1 VKKTTPANYTERAT
15 GLDVTLTSLFIWT
28 PYVTYRIL
36 RYVAAPSV
44 EAPVVELVELETG
57 VVVKA
62 HQFRPWPG
70 TAAMS
75 ALEYPSGRTYGVPNL
90 ELAKYFSGTPLD
102 AADIPTGAFTMP
114 YQLSELLCELKLPC
128 DYVIREAY
136 GGVDERPLRVQAE
149 LLASLFALD

>member
-1 VKKTTPANYTERAT
+1 
-15 GLDVTLTSLFIWT
+15 
-28 PYVTYRIL
+28 
-36 RYVAAPSV
+36 
-44 EAPVVELVELETG
+44 
-57 VVVKA
+57 
-62 HQFRPWPG
+62 
-70 TAAMS
+70 MS

-114 YQLSELLCELKLPC
+114 YQLSEQLCELKIPC

-136 GGVDERPLRVQAE
+136 GALDARPLKTQAE